1 MTEPRVALLVRVPA
15 SLKSRLA
22 EIAQH
27 ERRSLSKQVELL
39 LESCLELQGQQ
50 SSTGTASVRSGS
62 QISPP
67 LAKAK
72 KKARQKEQTHEP

>member
-15 SLKSRLA
+15 SLKSRLT
-22 EIAQH
+22 EIAKQ

-50 SSTGTASVRSGS
+50 SSVSTPSSRSGS
-62 QISPP
+62 HDARWARP
-67 LAKAK
+67 K
-72 KKARQKEQTHEP
+72 KKARQKEQPPKL

>member
-1 MTEPRVALLVRVPA
+1 MSEPRVALLVRVPA

-22 EIAQH
+22 EIAKR

-39 LESCLELQGQQ
+39 LESCLELQSQE
-50 SSTGTASVRSGS
+50 SSTLTASLRSS
-62 QISPP
+62 QINAP

-72 KKARQKEQTHEP
+72 KKARQKEQTPET